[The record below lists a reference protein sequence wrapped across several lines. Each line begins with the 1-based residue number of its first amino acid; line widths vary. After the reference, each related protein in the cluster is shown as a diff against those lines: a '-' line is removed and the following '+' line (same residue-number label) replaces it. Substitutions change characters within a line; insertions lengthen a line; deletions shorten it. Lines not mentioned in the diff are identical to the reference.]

1 MRLMAWK
8 VEGRAFHFGQRGLGL
23 EESGLT
29 LPSDSLFA
37 ALTARLAD
45 SFSDELAVWNE
56 AIQNGKPLV
65 VFGSALPCLGKVRFF
80 PRPLR
85 LHRADQK
92 QAGKAIK
99 RLRFVSEKLFGA
111 LIGGASLASLE
122 ANALKLQ
129 GGLAWMDRDEVAA
142 LPGGAGLPE
151 ERRFWAIAQRPRV
164 TIDRVRNSSNLFHVG
179 EVTFAPGCGL
189 WFPMLWQTQDE
200 AQQQIVQEALLELVE
215 GGLGGE
221 RSVGLGQARLLELP
235 TLELPEVGPGGWMTL
250 GRYLPQADE
259 MPALQDER
267 SVYTLQT
274 VGGWLLSPQAKSQ
287 RRRTV
292 QMLAEGACLAGPL
305 PRPIPGQVADVRPN
319 YAGMTAVEHPVWR
332 CGLALPVGLSE

>member
-8 VEGRAFHFGQRGLGL
+8 IEGRAFHFGQRGLGL

-29 LPSDSLFA
+29 LPSDSLFSA
-37 ALTARLAD
+37 FTARLAD
-45 SFSDELAVWNE
+45 SFPGALDAWNAAIE
-56 AIQNGKPLV
+56 AGKPPL
-65 VFGSALPCLGKVRFF
+65 VFGSALPCLGGVRFF

-85 LHRADQK
+85 LHREDQK
-92 QAGKAIK
+92 EAGKSIK
-99 RLRFVSEKLFGA
+99 RLRFVSEKLFRS

-122 ANALKLQ
+122 ADVYKLQ
-129 GGLAWMDRDEVAA
+129 GGTAWIGRDEIAE
-142 LPGGAGLPE
+142 LPGKGDLQA
-151 ERRFWAIAQRPRV
+151 RRFWVVAQRPRV
-164 TIDRVRNSSNLFHVG
+164 TIDRVRNVSNLFHVG

-189 WFPMLWQTQDE
+189 WFPMLWQTSDA
-200 AQQQIVQEALLELVE
+200 AQQQGLQDALFELVE

-221 RSVGLGQARLLELP
+221 RSSGLGQARLLELP
-235 TLELPEVGPGGWMTL
+235 PLELPEVGPGGWMTL
-250 GRYLPQADE
+250 SRYLPQADE
-259 MPALQDER
+259 MAALQDER
-267 SVYTLQT
+267 SVYALQT
-274 VGGWLLSPQAKSQ
+274 VGGWLFSPQAKSQ

-292 QMLAEGACLAGPL
+292 QMLAEGACLAGAL